1 MKNITLSLNE
11 DVLNAG
17 RSYAK
22 KHNISFNALI
32 RRLVEQTVVKSSS
45 SWVEESFKL
54 MDKAKANSNG
64 KKWTREELYRV

>member
-11 DVLNAG
+11 DVLSAG

-22 KHNISFNALI
+22 KHNVSFNALI
-32 RRLVEQTVVKSSS
+32 RRLLEQTVVKSSC

-54 MDKAKANSNG
+54 MDKAKVNSGG

>member
-11 DVLNAG
+11 DILNAG

-22 KHNISFNALI
+22 KHNVSFNALI
-32 RRLVEQTVVKSSS
+32 RRLLEQAVVKSSP

-54 MDKAKANSNG
+54 MDKAKVNSGG

>member
-11 DVLNAG
+11 DILNAG

-32 RRLVEQTVVKSSS
+32 RRLLEQTVVKSSTP
-45 SWVEESFKL
+45 WIEESFEL
-54 MDKAKANSNG
+54 MDKAKVSSSG
-64 KKWTREELYRV
+64 RKWTKKELYRV